1 MKQESKASTLADLTR
16 RERQVLEA
24 IYREGKCSAAEI
36 RDRIEQPPT
45 YSAVRA
51 VLRVLEEKGLVRHR
65 AEELRYVYLPTVPRD
80 RAVRSALK
88 HVLDSLFGGSLERI
102 MAALLDVSAE
112 RLSKGELE
120 RVSEMVE
127 RAKRS
132 DQELER

>member
-36 RDRIEQPPT
+36 RGRIEQPPS

-51 VLRVLEEKGLVRHR
+51 VLRVLEEKGLIRHR

-80 RAVRSALK
+80 TAVRSALK
-88 HVLDSLFGGSLERI
+88 HMLDSLFGGSMERI

-112 RLSKGELE
+112 RLSNDELA
-120 RVSEMVE
+120 RISEMIAQ
-127 RAKRS
+127 AKRP
-132 DQELER
+132 DQDVDQ